1 MAMKTMLV
9 RGDWRA
15 KLIVTSQMFVGLVA
29 LFGFLAFTTKQPLLL
44 LGFAFALPLMIVGI
58 VLFVIV
64 AVFAQRAL
72 VEEQYGAGEVIF
84 NEGEEGRHV
93 YVVKSGRV
101 EVVRKKKKGGGPD
114 VMSVLGP
121 GDHFGELALLGKTP
135 RTATI
140 RTLEDTVVYKMD
152 RGHFAGLYTSLKGVQ
167 DQFSK
172 DMKARLAELEA
183 HRAAE

>member
-15 KLIVTSQMFVGLVA
+15 KLIVTAQILVGLVA
-29 LFGFLAFTTKQPLLL
+29 LFGFLAFTTKHPLLL
-44 LGFAFALPLMIVGI
+44 LAFAFALPLMIVGI

-101 EVVRKKKKGGGPD
+101 EVVRRKKGGGPD